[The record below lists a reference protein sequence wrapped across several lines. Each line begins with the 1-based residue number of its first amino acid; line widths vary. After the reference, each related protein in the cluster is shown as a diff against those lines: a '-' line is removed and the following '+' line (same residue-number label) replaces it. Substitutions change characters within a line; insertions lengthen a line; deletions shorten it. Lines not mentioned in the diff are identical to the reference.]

1 MMMLRNGRLAL
12 RTACAGGALA
22 LLLAA
27 CGEPAPDAGDPA
39 VMPPAEQQGELAPPA
54 EPMEPAEQQGQVI
67 EPAQDQQSMATGDEL
82 GDTPETTQQ

>member
-1 MMMLRNGRLAL
+1 MMMLRNGRLVL
-12 RTACAGGALA
+12 RTAGVSGALA

-27 CGEPAPDAGDPA
+27 CGDPAPDAGDPA

-67 EPAQDQQSMATGDEL
+67 EPAEDQQSMVTDDEL
-82 GDTPETTQQ
+82 DTTDTTQQ